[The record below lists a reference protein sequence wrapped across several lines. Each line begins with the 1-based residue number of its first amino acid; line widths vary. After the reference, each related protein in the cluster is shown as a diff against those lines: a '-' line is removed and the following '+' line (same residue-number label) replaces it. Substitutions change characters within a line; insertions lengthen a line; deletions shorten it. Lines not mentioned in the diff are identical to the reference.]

1 MRNLTGG
8 NYDDEYTEKP
18 QPAHAPGA
26 DPSAVHVSPDSP
38 KHDDEG
44 ASEMEHPFKNEVEIK
59 GFPVPYPMHGGGY
72 CGHGGGG
79 WGGDGFGGGIG
90 GLLVGA
96 LLGRGGFGFGGG
108 FGGGNW
114 GGGGCGD
121 GGRVLETAILQ
132 QLGNVQAAVPLSALQ
147 TQAQIAEST
156 GTINVQSL
164 QQSLMLNSEIARLG
178 LGAQQGLSNV
188 KDSVQAIG
196 SIINSNV
203 QQVGASVNVGTLSTA
218 IAIRDDGDKTRALI
232 SSIDR
237 DNLNRQLTVAE
248 NTITELRLNHCR
260 REDTHGLEIQMTNNQ
275 NQNQLQ
281 FQAQA
286 QGISFLHHG
295 LAECNQL
302 ARATNQNVLV
312 GNQGVT
318 TTGPQTANPTNVKV

>member
-1 MRNLTGG
+1 MRELSGG
-8 NYDDEYTEKP
+8 DYDDDKEIRY
-18 QPAHAPGA
+18 
-26 DPSAVHVSPDSP
+26 DPEHPEHVPNLPRSPDAP
-38 KHDDEG
+38 KSDNEG
-44 ASEMEHPFKNEVEIK
+44 NSEMEHPIKNEIEVK
-59 GFPVPYPMHGGGY
+59 GIPMPGYGGY
-72 CGHGGGG
+72 PCMPVGGNYCN
-79 WGGDGFGGGIG
+79 DGFGGGGIG

-96 LLGRGGFGFGGG
+96 LLGRGFGFGGG
-108 FGGGNW
+108 FGGGW
-114 GGGGCGD
+114 GGGCAPVGDCG
-121 GGRVLETAILQ
+121 GGRILETAILQ
-132 QLGNVQAAVPLSALQ
+132 QLGNVQAAVPLTALQ
-147 TQAQIAEST
+147 TQAQVAEST
-156 GTINVQSL
+156 GSINNTTL
-164 QQSLMLNSEIARLG
+164 QQTLMLGGEIARSSLAG
-178 LGAQQGLSNV
+178 QQGFANV
-188 KDSVQAIG
+188 KDAVQA
-196 SIINSNV
+196 SFAVLNSNIAGV
-203 QQVGASVNVGTLSTA
+203 NAAVNVGTLTTA

-248 NTITELRLNHCR
+248 NTITELRLNQCR

-286 QGISFLHHG
+286 QGINFLHHG

>member
-18 QPAHAPGA
+18 QPVRPVSP
-26 DPSAVHVSPDSP
+26 DSPAVHMSPDSP

-44 ASEMEHPFKNEVEIK
+44 NSAMEHPFKNEVEIK
-59 GFPVPYPMHGGGY
+59 GIPYPMPMYGGGGY
-72 CGHGGGG
+72 CGHGGG

-96 LLGRGGFGFGGG
+96 LLGRGGFGG
-108 FGGGNW
+108 FGGGW
-114 GGGGCGD
+114 GGGWGGGCGGW
-121 GGRVLETAILQ
+121 GGERVLDTAILQ
-132 QLGNVQAAVPLSALQ
+132 QLGNVQATVPLTALQ

-156 GTINVQSL
+156 GDINLTTLQQTLQL
-164 QQSLMLNSEIARLG
+164 QQS
-178 LGAQQGLSNV
+178 
-188 KDSVQAIG
+188 
-196 SIINSNV
+196 INSAKDATQNGTFFLNNAVQNV
-203 QQVGASVNVGTLSTA
+203 NTAVNSGTLATA
-218 IAIRDDGDKTRALI
+218 IAIRDDGDKTRELI
-232 SSIDR
+232 NSIDR
-237 DNLNRQLTVAE
+237 QNLSRQLAVAE
-248 NTITELRLNHCR
+248 NTIVELRQG
-260 REDTHGLEIQMTNNQ
+260 REHDHRAHGVEIQMTNNQ

-286 QGISFLHHG
+286 QALGVLQHG
-295 LAECNQL
+295 LFECNQI